1 MTLNEPVPDFTLPA
15 TGGQQIQLSALRG
28 APLVLYFYPRDA
40 TPGCTDESLQFKAS
54 FEEFRTLGCTIL
66 GLSRDSIASHE
77 RFRAKLEL
85 PFHLL
90 SDTEEVVCG
99 LFDVI
104 KEKTLYG
111 KPVRGIERSTF
122 VIDATGILR
131 QEWRKVAVPHHA
143 QAVLDVVKSLSSH
156 S

>member
-1 MTLNEPVPDFTLPA
+1 MPLNEPVPDFSLPA
-15 TGGQQIQLSALRG
+15 TGGQPFQLSALRG

-40 TPGCTDESLQFKAS
+40 TPGCTDEGLQFKALHQ
-54 FEEFRTLGCTIL
+54 EFCALHCTIL
-66 GLSRDSIASHE
+66 GISRDTLASHE

-90 SDTEEVVCG
+90 SDSAELACG
-99 LFDVI
+99 LFAVI
-104 KEKTLYG
+104 KDKTLYG

-122 VIDATGILR
+122 LIDAQGVLR

-143 QAVLDVVKSLSSH
+143 QAVLDAVKSLPSLS
-156 S
+156 